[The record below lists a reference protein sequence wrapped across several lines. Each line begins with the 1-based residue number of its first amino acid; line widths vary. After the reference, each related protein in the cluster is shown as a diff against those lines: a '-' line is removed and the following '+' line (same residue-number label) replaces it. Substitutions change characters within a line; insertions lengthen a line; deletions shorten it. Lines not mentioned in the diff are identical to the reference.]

1 MPVERRPGRIPYRRL
16 HKTVQ
21 VDTMVAVFKPARYSV
36 VILPWLPVKN
46 MHSREKFICGCV
58 LTIAAFVIMVIVLI
72 ALSRIPA

>member
-1 MPVERRPGRIPYRRL
+1 
-16 HKTVQ
+16 
-21 VDTMVAVFKPARYSV
+21 MVAVFKPARYSV